1 MKVLVCSGFSLFGT
15 GSGTLIRTQTESFL
29 DQGDEVAIISCENTT
44 ENVTK
49 DDGVKYYPVFFTA
62 QDENAEKI
70 EGAFPFNF
78 PMFTGSTVSTENF
91 WTMDIDKIKA
101 IMEKYQATV
110 HQAIEEFQPDI
121 IFGQHLWLHSYLAMR
136 EAAGK
141 IPVVTTIHGT
151 DLKGYGEKIPE
162 FMKTASETD
171 KKKFEIY
178 KKCAEDAAKMGDK
191 FIVISRSQEAKFK
204 ALYPEQADKAVLVRN
219 SYNSNLFYRVEDKS
233 KEQLI
238 DEVFS
243 KLQGH
248 NNPETFDVAGDP
260 NAVELPREFDNL
272 AVFVGK
278 FVTFKGVDSLIQGWK
293 EVEEKE
299 MAEGKKP
306 LCIIVGAGP
315 LGKSLREEA
324 IQAGTQNLYFVNR
337 QGPDIINPLHNLASK
352 CKGVGIFP
360 SIEEPDGLVLK
371 ECGACG
377 LFAISGDA
385 GLGETGRES
394 GIRTEEKYDAYRKEG
409 IEVTN
414 VSMIIPNEITREI
427 KPDAT
432 DEELEASKMKAGHA
446 IATAATAVFNGDV
459 PYDPDKVAED
469 YRDKYLPSAIYRDI
483 CKVFA
488 DAGCEA
494 AKKKLGL
501 KVDKTPEEK

>member
-1 MKVLVCSGFSLFGT
+1 MKILFCSGFSLFGT

-91 WTMDIDKIKA
+91 WKMDIDKIKA

-110 HQAIEEFQPDI
+110 HQAIEEFQPDV

-162 FMKTASETD
+162 FMQTASETD

-178 KKCAEDAAKMGDK
+178 KKCAEDAARMGDK
-191 FIVISRSQEAKFK
+191 FIVISEAQKKRFK
-204 ALYPEQADKAVLVRN
+204 ELYPDYADKAVLVRN
-219 SYNSNLFYRVEDKS
+219 SYNANKFFRITDKS
-233 KEQLI
+233 REEII

-243 KLQGH
+243 KMKGH
-248 NNPETFDVAGDP
+248 NDPETFDLADDP
-260 NAVELPREFDNL
+260 NAVELPRDFDKL
-272 AVFVGK
+272 AIFVGK
-278 FVTFKGVDSLIQGWK
+278 FVEFKGVDSLINGWK
-293 EVEEKE
+293 EVEDDQI
-299 MAEGKKP
+299 AQGKKP
-306 LCIIVGAGP
+306 LCIIIGAGP
-315 LGKSLREEA
+315 LGKTLREEA
-324 IQAGTQNLYFVNR
+324 AKVGTKTLYFVNR
-337 QGPDIINPLHNLASK
+337 QGPDIINPLHNISDAAM
-352 CKGVGIFP
+352 VP
-360 SIEEPDGLVLK
+360 SIHEPDGLVVK
-371 ECGACG
+371 EALAEGDPVIG
-377 LFAISGDA
+377 GNSGGIPETLSPQPEANYVLDEKLHVICTP
-385 GLGETGRES
+385 LG
-394 GIRTEEKYDAYRKEG
+394 
-409 IEVTN
+409 
-414 VSMIIPNEITREI
+414 MLIPNEVTREI

-432 DEELEASKMKAGHA
+432 DEELETTKIAAGKA
-446 IATAATAVFNGDV
+446 IARATKAIFDGEVVYPRENLIEANNV
-459 PYDPDKVAED
+459 
-469 YRDKYLPSAIYRDI
+469 YRPERIYQDI

>member
-1 MKVLVCSGFSLFGT
+1 MKILFCSGFSLFGT

-91 WTMDIDKIKA
+91 WKMDIDKIKA

-110 HQAIEEFQPDI
+110 HQAIEEFQPDV

-178 KKCAEDAAKMGDK
+178 KKCAEDAARMGDK
-191 FIVISRSQEAKFK
+191 FIVISEAQKKRFK
-204 ALYPEQADKAVLVRN
+204 ELYPEFASKAVLVRN
-219 SYNSNLFYRVEDKS
+219 SYNANKFYRIEDKS
-233 KEQLI
+233 REEII

-243 KLQGH
+243 KIQGH
-248 NNPETFDVAGDP
+248 NDPETFDLADDP
-260 NAVELPREFDNL
+260 NATELPRDLDKL
-272 AVFVGK
+272 AIFVGK
-278 FVTFKGVDSLIQGWK
+278 FVEFKGVDSLIHGWK
-293 EVEEKE
+293 EIEDDQI
-299 MAEGKKP
+299 AQGKKP
-306 LCIIVGAGP
+306 LCIVVGAGP

-324 IQAGTQNLYFVNR
+324 AKVGTKTLYFVNR
-337 QGPDIINPLHNLASK
+337 QGPEIINPLHNISDAAM
-352 CKGVGIFP
+352 VP
-360 SIEEPDGLVLK
+360 SIHEPDGLVVK
-371 ECGACG
+371 EALAGG
-377 LFAISGDA
+377 DPVIGGNSGGIPETLSPQPDA
-385 GLGETGRES
+385 NFVLD
-394 GIRTEEKYDAYRKEG
+394 EEKHVICTPLG
-409 IEVTN
+409 
-414 VSMIIPNEITREI
+414 MLIPNEVTREI
-427 KPDAT
+427 KPEAT
-432 DEELEASKMKAGHA
+432 DEELETTKIAAGKA
-446 IATAATAVFNGDV
+446 IARATKAIFDREVV
-459 PYDPDKVAED
+459 YS
-469 YRDKYLPSAIYRDI
+469 RDALIEANNVYLPSAIYNDI

-494 AKKKLGL
+494 AKKKLAP
-501 KVDKTPEEK
+501 KVEKTPEEK